1 MIIDRDKL
9 LHRITI
15 MLKQAEEKAQKASG
29 ESKILLV
36 FLIQDFNLLYKE
48 IGRKAQRL
56 EVEKLQDEF
65 RYNRNTLQ
73 FHNLAMVLDYVL
85 KGGGPIV

>member
-1 MIIDRDKL
+1 MIIDRNKL
-9 LHRITI
+9 LNRITA
-15 MLKQAEEKAQKASG
+15 MLRQAEEKAQKASG

-48 IGRKAQRL
+48 IERRAQRL

-65 RYNRNTLQ
+65 RHNRNTLQ